1 MSVNSHNID
10 RATRPGG
17 RRPGLR
23 ARVRQLRDSLL
34 PLGSPRR
41 ERVKHLRDV
50 LLHGWW
56 KYRQGTASSRANREV
71 LSVMES
77 PVSQLSGS
85 SLRLVLFFA
94 GGGTG
99 ESFRYRVQNVI
110 AGLHGE
116 GVLGKVF
123 DSSHPIEL
131 DILGLADLIVVFR
144 SIKTPALAEVLAEA
158 RRLKIPVVFDVDDLV
173 FEPESIHHVDGI
185 RGYSPEQVAEYRRGV
200 CGYREMLLEADA
212 ATCTTSFLKERI
224 ERLGKPAHVI
234 PNTINDEQ
242 LAVARQWP
250 ATKAESPRTRIGYFS
265 GSATHNKDFL
275 EAAGAVARVMRERPE
290 VEFLIVG
297 PLELPAD
304 FAGFESRI
312 IRKRFMSPL
321 DMLRELATVDI
332 NIAPLELDNPFT
344 AGKSELKIFE
354 AALVGVPT
362 VASATDSYGQCIT
375 HGKDGFVAATPA
387 EWFAALDRLVADRKL
402 RIEMGRA
409 ATARFVPRFSIH
421 SCAAAIVDVYHTIIE
436 AANDGPCDLN
446 CLDIAWIVPQP
457 SAGSGGHRNI
467 YRAAK
472 KLSEFGHRVTLYHTE
487 TQDDSTKEFVC
498 QNFYDLSEVDFVRYR
513 GTTGRHDVCFATH
526 WSTAYCLQANRHRV
540 RHPFYFVQDFE
551 PMFYPM
557 GSEYILAE
565 NTYRLGFTHVTSGPW
580 PKTVLEREYSR
591 DAHEFYFPI
600 DTSIYG
606 PGTRTVR
613 HRRVLFFAR
622 PEWNRRCYELGIAML
637 AQFARRNP
645 DVEIVLYGSSKIESE
660 TVPFPHANLQML
672 PSLQALAELYR
683 NADLGIVFS
692 TTNPSLVP
700 YEMMACGLAVADIGR
715 DAAAV
720 NYGGEENIFLLNP
733 SPDLMAREVQQILAD
748 DVERARRA
756 ANGMAY
762 VQGFPDEV
770 GMARRIE
777 EIVRQTIRKAHRR
790 AKLAAHGPIGPPGK
804 IIRDAAA

>member
-1 MSVNSHNID
+1 VSANSHNID
-10 RATRPGG
+10 RSTRPGG
-17 RRPGLR
+17 HRTS
-23 ARVRQLRDSLL
+23 VRGAVRHLRDRLL

-41 ERVKHLRDV
+41 ERVKRLRDV
-50 LLHGWW
+50 LFHGWW
-56 KYRQGTASSRANREV
+56 KYRQGTESGRANREV

-77 PVSQLSGS
+77 PVSQLSGH

-99 ESFRYRVQNVI
+99 ESLRYRVHNVI

-116 GVLGKVF
+116 GVVGKWF
-123 DSSHPIEL
+123 HSEHPIQL
-131 DILGLADLIVVFR
+131 DVVALADLIVVFR

-158 RRLKIPVVFDVDDLV
+158 RRLRIPVVFDVDDLV

-185 RGYSPEQVAEYRRGV
+185 RGYTPEQVAEYRRGV

-212 ATCTTSFLKERI
+212 ATCTTTFLKERI
-224 ERLGKPAHVI
+224 ERLGKPAYVI
-234 PNTINDEQ
+234 PNTINAEQ
-242 LAVARQWP
+242 QALARELP
-250 ATKAESPRTRIGYFS
+250 ATRPESSKTRIGYFS

-290 VEFLIVG
+290 VEFLVVG

-304 FAGFESRI
+304 FAGLESRI

-321 DMLRELATVDI
+321 DMLRELAAVDI

-362 VASATDSYGQCIT
+362 VVSATDSYGQCVT

-387 EWFAALDRLVADRKL
+387 EWFAALDRLAGDRKL
-402 RIEMGRA
+402 RAEMGRA
-409 ATARFVPRFSIH
+409 AADRFVPRFSIQ
-421 SCAAAIVDVYHTIIE
+421 SCAAGIVDVYHDIID
-436 AANDGPCDLN
+436 AVNDGPCDLDR
-446 CLDIAWIVPQP
+446 LDIAWIVPQP

-472 KLSEFGHRVTLYHTE
+472 KLSEFGHRITLYHTE

-498 QNFYDLSEVDFVRYR
+498 KNFYDLSDAEFVRYR
-513 GTTGRHDVCFATH
+513 GTTARHDVCFATH

-580 PKTVLEREYSR
+580 PKAVLQREYSR

-600 DTSIYG
+600 DTSIYRPG
-606 PGTRTVR
+606 PRTVEQ
-613 HRRVLFFAR
+613 RRVLFFAR
-622 PEWNRRCYELGIAML
+622 PEWNRRCYELGMAML

-645 DVEIVLYGSSKIESE
+645 DVEIVLYGSSKIASES
-660 TVPFPHANLQML
+660 VPFPHVNLKML
-672 PSLQALAELYR
+672 PSLAALADLYR

-733 SPDLMAREVQQILAD
+733 SPDLMAREVQQILKD
-748 DVERARRA
+748 DAERARRA
-756 ANGMAY
+756 ASGMAY

-777 EIVRQTIRKAHRR
+777 EIVRQTIRKSQGR
-790 AKLAAHGPIGPPGK
+790 AKLAAYNTAATQRV
-804 IIRDAAA
+804 IRDAAA